1 MERLAKVRKALLWT
15 LGGVS
20 ITLIVS
26 PILPWEYR
34 EEDIRDDISFVLLLS
49 IPSIILILSLLDYVL
64 NRKSRMLLINL
75 ILGAFLAGSSLI
87 FMGILS
93 FSNFDSRGIEK
104 TILQHRFKS
113 KHRVISRSHHYSKE
127 TKTLISKPLT
137 PWHQLTIPIDTT
149 EINPYLWIKTTDT
162 HN

>member
-1 MERLAKVRKALLWT
+1 MRRLIKLRKVLFWA
-15 LGGVS
+15 LGGIL

-34 EEDIRDDISFVLLLS
+34 KEDIRDDINFVLLLS
-49 IPSIILILSLLDYVL
+49 IPSIILILSLLDYFL

-75 ILGAFLAGSSLI
+75 IIGAFLAGSSLI

-104 TILQHRFKS
+104 TILQHRFKP
-113 KHRVISRSHHYSKE
+113 KHRVISRSHYYSKE

-149 EINPYLWIKTTDT
+149 KINPHLWLEVTDD
-162 HN
+162 HH